1 MYSYRNK
8 SLVTFPCFVY
18 NKRSIITVPHL
29 RNSYNVYT
37 ISHKQE
43 DSKLNTYY
51 ENLKT
56 HIDKYS
62 ALNMA
67 LTLFNWDSSTEAP
80 KDATE
85 LTSKYIG
92 ILSENLYNTLI
103 NDDVEGL
110 IEKLKDADDLTV
122 EEKAIV
128 RKTSE
133 MFDDI
138 RYIPADEFSA
148 YQALL
153 AKSDAIWAKAKA
165 ENDYNSFAPVLKEI
179 IDYNKKFAS
188 YKAKARGYEGPLYD
202 ILLDDYEKGFTTQV
216 LDEFFS
222 RLKATIVPLVKGAVK
237 NNHLIDKDFN
247 YLSYDVEKQAE
258 ISRKLAEHIGFDF
271 NRGVIKTS
279 VHPFTTN
286 LHNKDVRITTAYKKN
301 NLESA
306 MFSTIHEGGHALY
319 EMHVSDDFTG
329 TPASYISMGM
339 HESQSRLFEN
349 NLGRSEAFWK
359 PLYPMLKEA
368 YPEQLKDVTLEHFIH
383 AINKSVPNLIRTE
396 ADELT
401 YCLHIMVRYEI
412 EKMIFSGEEIDIYKL
427 PEIWNDKYEE
437 YLGIRPENDAQGIL
451 QDIHWAIGSIGYF
464 PSYAIGTAIA
474 AQIYAHLQKVMPLDE
489 YLSSGNLQPVNDYL
503 KENLHKYAG
512 SKTTKELLE
521 GLMGED
527 FNPEYYINYLKEKYT
542 KLYNL

>member
-1 MYSYRNK
+1 M
-8 SLVTFPCFVY
+8 
-18 NKRSIITVPHL
+18 
-29 RNSYNVYT
+29 
-37 ISHKQE
+37 
-43 DSKLNTYY
+43 NTYY
-51 ENLKT
+51 EELKK
-56 HIDKYS
+56 HIDKYT
-62 ALNMA
+62 ALSMA

-85 LTSKYIG
+85 LTSRYIG

-103 NDDVEGL
+103 NDEVSAL
-110 IEKLKDADDLTV
+110 IDKLENADDLTV

-128 RKTSE
+128 AKTKE

-138 RYIPADEFSA
+138 RYIPAEEYSA

-153 AKSDAIWAKAKA
+153 AKADSIWAKAKE
-165 ENDYNSFAPVLKEI
+165 ENDYQSFAPTLKEV

-188 YKAKARGYEGPLYD
+188 YKAKAKGYEGPLYD
-202 ILLDDYEKGFTTQV
+202 ILLNDYEKGFTTEV
-216 LDEFFS
+216 LDKFFA
-222 RLKATIVPLVKGAVK
+222 RLKEAIVPLVKGAVK

-258 ISRKLAEHIGFDF
+258 FSRKLAEHIGFDF

-286 LHNKDVRITTAYKKN
+286 LHNKDVRITTAYYEN

-306 MFSTIHEGGHALY
+306 MFSTIHESGHALY
-319 EMHVSDDFTG
+319 EMHVSDTFTG

-359 PLYPMLKEA
+359 PLFPQLQEIF
-368 YPEQLKDVTLEHFIH
+368 PEQLKDVTLEKFVR
-383 AINKSVPNLIRTE
+383 AINKSTPNLIRTE

-401 YCLHIMVRYEI
+401 YCLHIMVRYEM
-412 EKMIFSGEEIDIYKL
+412 EKLIFSKDDVDVYKL
-427 PEIWNDKYEE
+427 PELWNDKYEE
-437 YLGIRPENDAQGIL
+437 YLGVRPETDSEGIL
-451 QDIHWAIGSIGYF
+451 QDIHWSIGSLGYF

-474 AQIYAHLQKVMPLDE
+474 AQIYAHLQKVMPL
-489 YLSSGNLQPVNDYL
+489 NDYL
-503 KENLHKYAG
+503 AAGNFQPINDYLQEHLHKYAG

-527 FNPEYYINYLKEKYT
+527 FNPEYYINYLTEKYT
-542 KLYNL
+542 KLYQL